1 VTQALVKKY
10 AKSPKVPD
18 AMLLQASAYLS
29 EGEIAKAKSTL
40 QSIVK
45 RFPKSEQANTAKE
58 RLNAIKKLG

>member
-1 VTQALVKKY
+1 
-10 AKSPKVPD
+10 
-18 AMLLQASAYLS
+18 LQASAYLS